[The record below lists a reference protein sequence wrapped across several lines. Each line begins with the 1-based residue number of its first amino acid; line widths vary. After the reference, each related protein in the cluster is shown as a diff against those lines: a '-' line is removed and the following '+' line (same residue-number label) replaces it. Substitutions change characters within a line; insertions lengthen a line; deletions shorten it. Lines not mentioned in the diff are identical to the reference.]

1 MSDGYNP
8 LEPVADAVLVATSL
22 FLELGIKSICNLTIL
37 TSKAI
42 GQIANYLFEDKPKY
56 ESFNYET
63 EVATTNNLFNLQDK
77 VKECSNINYLPTK
90 EYSFMELEKGRPR
103 SGGAGFWAV
112 PPRGK

>member
-37 TSKAI
+37 TSKTI
-42 GQIANYLFEDKPKY
+42 GQIANYLFEDNPKHK
-56 ESFNYET
+56 SFNYET

-77 VKECSNINYLPTK
+77 VKKCSNINYLPTK
-90 EYSFMELEKGRPR
+90 EYSFMELEN
-103 SGGAGFWAV
+103 V
-112 PPRGK
+112 VNE